1 MPKKKRGEENQIITI
16 QDSSIDVKKIVR
28 RIKDEIKK
36 KKVAYLKELE
46 KNLPGVIDT
55 AENSEFLLE
64 GWYENESIGGY
75 RARWTKKEFS
85 FLFNPFDSDTLA
97 LQIIATPPKV
107 KQKPLKASLYLG
119 REKKG
124 EIIIAKPG
132 EQIVRFR
139 IPRKYQSKNL
149 TAKIKL
155 SRVFTPVQ
163 EKQGMDIRKLG
174 LAIKKIS
181 NLPYTEIGSKYI
193 PKLTEFEYQAPLELE
208 KIKYHIN
215 PENLLPQKTRLKFF
229 KKLILK
235 TIKVF
240 TSIQIG
246 FNTYTQEFLKKLT
259 AYLVNL
265 SSYIKSLDSRIA
277 QTQKS
282 LDSKIGKTQKEI
294 EKIKPYQPI
303 YWEKEKDKFYV
314 FHQNFFRGS
323 FSDIKE
329 RLKIYLA
336 YLNKPNFYKSHPFV
350 DFGCGRGEFLELLK
364 EKNINSLG
372 VDTNKKY
379 KRIYQKKQIK
389 FSNSDALNFLKK
401 YQDKLGGASA
411 FHLIEHLEFPQ
422 LFDFLKLIYKKLKR
436 GSVLILETPNPEN
449 LTVGSW
455 QFHYDY
461 THQKPIPPLLLLKTL
476 EFIGYKN
483 IKILKLHPEK
493 TTKTQSQK
501 RIFGPR
507 DYAVISWK

>member
-1 MPKKKRGEENQIITI
+1 MPKKKKGEENQIITI

-28 RIKDEIKK
+28 QIKDEIKK

-55 AENSEFLLE
+55 TENSEFLLD
-64 GWYENESIGGY
+64 GWYENESVCGY

-97 LQIIATPPKV
+97 LQIIAAPPKV
-107 KQKPLKASLYLG
+107 KNKPLTLTLYFG
-119 REKKG
+119 KNKIG
-124 EIIIAKPG
+124 KQEINKNK
-132 EQIVRFR
+132 EQIVRFG
-139 IPRKYQSKNL
+139 IPRKYQNKNL
-149 TAKIKL
+149 TAEIKL

-235 TIKVF
+235 TIGVF

-246 FNTYTQEFLKKLT
+246 FNAYTQEFLKKLT
-259 AYLVNL
+259 ACLINL
-265 SSYIKSLDSRIA
+265 SSYIKSLDS
-277 QTQKS
+277 
-282 LDSKIGKTQKEI
+282 KITETQKEI
-294 EKIKPYQPI
+294 EKIKPYQPT
-303 YWEKEKDKFYV
+303 YWEKEKDKFYL
-314 FHQNFFRGS
+314 FHQDFFRGS
-323 FSDIKE
+323 FVDIKE
-329 RLKIYLA
+329 KLKIYLE
-336 YLNKPNFYKSHPFV
+336 YLNKSNFYKSHPFV

-379 KRIYQKKQIK
+379 KRIYQKKRIK
-389 FSNSDALNFLKK
+389 FSNSDALNFLKN
-401 YQDKLGGASA
+401 YQNKLGGASA

-436 GSVLILETPNPEN
+436 GGVLILETPNPEN

-461 THQKPIPPLLLLKTL
+461 THKKPIPPLLLQKTL

-493 TTKTQSQK
+493 ATKTESQK